1 MLSRDLNSVAGSRV
15 DGPGLSTH
23 GRRGSLPTLWNFR
36 AAYGSLARC
45 GIVVRLADVQMRR
58 IRDGMKLTRWDR
70 TDKWMVSGWDW
81 MVVDLGRSIMLGQ
94 FMSPRSSDGKD
105 RPVLSG
111 AGKTKYTESHH
122 QP

>member
-1 MLSRDLNSVAGSRV
+1 MLSKDLNSVAGSRV

-58 IRDGMKLTRWDR
+58 IRDGMKLTRWDK

-81 MVVDLGRSIMLGQ
+81 MVVDLGRSIMLRQ

-105 RPVLSG
+105 RPATSAFRRWKNKV
-111 AGKTKYTESHH
+111 Y
-122 QP
+122 

>member
-1 MLSRDLNSVAGSRV
+1 MGRAFQL
-15 DGPGLSTH
+15 P
-23 GRRGSLPTLWNFR
+23 GRRGSHPTLWTFG

-58 IRDGMKLTRWDR
+58 VRDGMKLTRWDM

-94 FMSPRSSDGKD
+94 FMSPRCEGPICAFW
-105 RPVLSG
+105 R
-111 AGKTKYTESHH
+111 
-122 QP
+122 

>member
-1 MLSRDLNSVAGSRV
+1 V
-15 DGPGLSTH
+15 
-23 GRRGSLPTLWNFR
+23 
-36 AAYGSLARC
+36 AYGSLARC

-58 IRDGMKLTRWDR
+58 IRDGMKLTRWDMIS
-70 TDKWMVSGWDW
+70 KWMVSGWDW

-94 FMSPRSSDGKD
+94 LMSPRGDD

-111 AGKTKYTESHH
+111 ARKTKYIESHH